1 MTIKRR
7 IWWRE
12 HLLRST
18 PLPKDTLIKIGYEIP
33 LVGVFLNM
41 KQCYRVLGDEDL
53 GKFLS
58 PESDIYSDKTP
69 YELLH
74 KGAINR
80 ESDLVVGQRYP
91 LGISVDY
98 RWESTREIKRS

>member
-7 IWWRE
+7 VWWRE

-18 PLPKDTLIKIGYEIP
+18 SLPKDTLIKIGFEIP
-33 LVGVFLNM
+33 LVGIALHM
-41 KQCYRVLGDEDL
+41 KQGYRVLGNDDL

-69 YELLH
+69 YQLIQ
-74 KGAINR
+74 KDTINR
-80 ESDLVVGQRYP
+80 ETFLVAGVSYP
-91 LGISVDY
+91 LGIHVDY
-98 RWESTREIKRS
+98 RWEPTREIRRA